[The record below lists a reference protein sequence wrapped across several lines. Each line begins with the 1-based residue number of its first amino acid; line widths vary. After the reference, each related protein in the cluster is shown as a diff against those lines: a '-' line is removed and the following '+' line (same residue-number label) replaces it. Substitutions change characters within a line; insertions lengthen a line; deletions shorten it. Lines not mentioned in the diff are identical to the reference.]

1 MTEDNISKKQ
11 VRPPTWFHYTM
22 GAASFI
28 PLLGVLAGILSIL
41 WGFQNRRAGGLRI
54 LSLGIAGICST
65 ILLYGGIFYHSNN
78 MRESGQLDK
87 WYTEIALKNLN
98 TTTKLIEQYKIQ
110 HGHYPSSLLDLEKEN
125 IDSHVIMDIFV
136 TLRHEKS
143 LEPFYYSLVNNGNNY
158 YLLSVGTDMIPF
170 TKDDIVPTESNQDN
184 VRSGLL
190 VKKNI

>member
-1 MTEDNISKKQ
+1 
-11 VRPPTWFHYTM
+11 M

>member
-1 MTEDNISKKQ
+1 MTEDNIIKKQ
-11 VRPPTWFHYTM
+11 GRPLTWFHYIM

-28 PLLGVLAGILSIL
+28 PLLGVLVGILSIL
-41 WGFQNRRAGGLRI
+41 WGFQNRRVGGLRI

-65 ILLYGGIFYHSNN
+65 ILLYGGIAYHSKN

-98 TTTKLIEQYKIQ
+98 TTTQLIEQYKLQ

-143 LEPFYYSLVNNGNNY
+143 LEPFYYSIENNGNNY
-158 YLLSVGTDMIPF
+158 YLLSVGTDLIPF
-170 TKDDIVPTESNQDN
+170 TKDDIVPTEPHQTNA
-184 VRSGLL
+184 RWGLL
-190 VKKNI
+190 IKKNI